1 MADSFYLPKGEG
13 SWLATVHTTGPWDP
27 AAQHGGPPSA
37 LLGRAMQR
45 CEPRDDM
52 IIARFTCEILSAIP
66 VGEIGV
72 QVRVAR
78 PGRSVQLLEGVISAG
93 GREVAWARAWR
104 VLRTQSRSSSP
115 APGGGLSLPAPADGS
130 AAALPPPA
138 AALPPAAGPG
148 LPPPPELPDHEG
160 RLPAGG
166 WVDGY
171 LSAIEWRMARGA
183 FGERGPATIWARMRY
198 PLLPDEEPGPL
209 ERVLAIADSGNGVS
223 GELDLREWHFINPEL
238 TVHLHR
244 EAAGEWICLDAQTTI
259 SAGGTGLATSVLS
272 DLDGPVGV
280 GAQSLLIAPRNRRPG

>member
-1 MADSFYLPKGEG
+1 VADSFYVPIGDGK
-13 SWLATVHTTGPWDP
+13 WLATVHTTGPWDA

-66 VGEIGV
+66 VGEISV
-72 QVRVAR
+72 QARIAR
-78 PGRSVQLLEGVISAG
+78 PGRSVQLLEGVIAAG

-104 VLRTQSRSSSP
+104 VLRAHSP
-115 APGGGLSLPAPADGS
+115 S
-130 AAALPPPA
+130 
-138 AALPPAAGPG
+138 AGPG
-148 LPPPPELPDHEG
+148 LPPPP
-160 RLPAGG
+160 RLPGHGAPLPPGG

-171 LSAIEWRMARGA
+171 LSAIEWRTVRGQ
-183 FGERGPATIWARMRY
+183 FGERGPATVWARMRY

-209 ERVLAIADSGNGVS
+209 ERVLAIADSSSGVS

-244 EAAGEWICLDAQTTI
+244 EAAGEWICLDAQTII
-259 SAGGTGLATSVLS
+259 SAGGAGLGMSVLS
-272 DLDGPVGV
+272 DLDGSVGV
-280 GAQSLLIAPRNRRPG
+280 CAQSLLIAPRNRQPG